1 MLVLKPHSGAEVAL
15 KGSGKKKIKKSQSEF
30 LFLMGPAAVSSQ
42 TAAGGFT
49 VKRRPQPENTAGDVM
64 EEGLF
69 TFGW

>member
-15 KGSGKKKIKKSQSEF
+15 KGSVKKQKSQTKF

-42 TAAGGFT
+42 TTAGGFT